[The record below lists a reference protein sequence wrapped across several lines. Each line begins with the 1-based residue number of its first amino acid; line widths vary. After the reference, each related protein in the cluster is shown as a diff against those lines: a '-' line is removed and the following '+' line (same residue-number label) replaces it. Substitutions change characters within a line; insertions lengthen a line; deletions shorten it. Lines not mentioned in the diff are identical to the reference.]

1 MADSEG
7 EQGFLSRWSHRKA
20 QARLARQGPQSPLPD
35 GALPVVQG
43 PQETSPPQPKAG
55 AAPPATTPAAR
66 SPAAERS
73 AATHADEPAP
83 TLADVEQLTPESD
96 FTRFVASDVQTDVKN
111 AALKKLFS
119 DPHFNRMDGLD
130 VYIDDY
136 NLPDPLP
143 SSLILKMAQAKF
155 LGLLTEAAKEDSAAA
170 DASKHGAGEV
180 APARADSDNRP
191 ADRIA
196 AHENADLQLQPHDD
210 AGRPCAKAG
219 VGGDTGREH

>member
-20 QARLARQGPQSPLPD
+20 QARLARKAPQSPLPD
-35 GALPVVQG
+35 GALPAVQV
-43 PQETSPPQPKAG
+43 PQETSPPQPMAG
-55 AAPPATTPAAR
+55 AAPPAMPPAAR
-66 SPAAERS
+66 SPTAERS
-73 AATHADEPAP
+73 AATNAGEPAP

-136 NLPDPLP
+136 NVPDPLP
-143 SSLILKMAQAKF
+143 LSMILKSAQAKF

-170 DASKHGAGEV
+170 DASKHDAGEV
-180 APARADSDNRP
+180 APARAGSDRP
-191 ADRIA
+191 ADPIA
-196 AHENADLQLQPHDD
+196 THENADLQLQPHDD
-210 AGRPCAKAG
+210 AGRACAKAG

>member
-1 MADSEG
+1 MADSKS

-20 QARLARQGPQSPLPD
+20 QARLVRKSPQSPLPD
-35 GALPVVQG
+35 DSLPAERG
-43 PQETSPPQPKAG
+43 RQETHPQQAMAG
-55 AAPPATTPAAR
+55 TAAPATAPAAR

-73 AATHADEPAP
+73 GAIDPEEPAP
-83 TLADVEQLTPESD
+83 TLADVEQLTPQSD

-136 NLPDPLP
+136 NKPDPLP
-143 SSLILKMAQAKF
+143 FGMIAKMAQAKF
-155 LGLLTEAAKEDSAAA
+155 LGLVTEEVKEQSVVV
-170 DASKHGAGEV
+170 DATKHDVGEV
-180 APARADSDNRP
+180 AQARADSNDPP

-219 VGGDTGREH
+219 VGGDFGREH